1 MLDQLFS
8 NKQQKQK
15 IEDLERVVAQ
25 LTHENTQLK
34 AQADD
39 LNHKLVHSQAQLNDN
54 TDNQLLQCAMHGL
67 SQIQGIRETV
77 LQSFIDIDRESQS
90 INRVN
95 KSFETSESSLKNIL
109 QGMESLASNM
119 GDMTNNISGLSQM
132 ADNINTFVTTISKI
146 SDQTNLLALN
156 AAIEAA
162 RAGEAGRGFSVV
174 ADEVRAL
181 ANNTNESANEV
192 SDLVKKIIDT
202 TQLTVN
208 AVSVIQDSN
217 HNLSG
222 SISHLNDEY
231 KDIVSSCGS
240 MKNTIMNATTQTFLQ
255 TVKLD
260 HVVWKGDVY
269 NHLVGI
275 DKQPIDSFAD
285 HASCRLG
292 KWLKGDG
299 AKQFSDHSAFKRIDA
314 PHKEVHRAGVEAMM
328 LFSSGDKQ
336 AVIAQ
341 LNRMESAS
349 SDVMALLDQLAQ
361 RHY

>member
-1 MLDQLFS
+1 MLGQLFS
-8 NKQQKQK
+8 SNQQASK
-15 IEDLERVVAQ
+15 IEDLERLVAE
-25 LTHENTQLK
+25 LSRENQQLK
-34 AQADD
+34 NEADD
-39 LNHKLVHSQAQLNDN
+39 LSNKLIEAQSQLNDN
-54 TDNQLLQCAMHGL
+54 TDNQLLQCALNGL

-77 LQSFIDIDRESQS
+77 LQSFTEIDRESQA
-90 INRVN
+90 ITEVN
-95 KSFETSESSLKNIL
+95 KSFETSESSLKSIL
-109 QGMESLASNM
+109 QGMESLADNM
-119 GDMTNNISGLSQM
+119 GDMTSNISGLSQM

-208 AVSVIQDSN
+208 AVNIIQDSN
-217 HNLSG
+217 QSLSG

-231 KDIVSSCGS
+231 QDIVNSCSS

-269 NHLVGI
+269 NHLIGL
-275 DKQPIDSFAD
+275 DNRSIDSFPD
-285 HASCRLG
+285 QASCRLG
-292 KWLKGDG
+292 QWLKGDG
-299 AKQFSDHSAFKRIDA
+299 AKQFGDHSALKRIDA

-328 LFSSGDKQ
+328 LYSSGDKQ
-336 AVIAQ
+336 GVISQ
-341 LNRMESAS
+341 LNRMENAS
-349 SDVMALLDQLAQ
+349 SEVMSLLDQLAAGG
-361 RHY
+361 Y